1 VSQSYECRDAES
13 PPDLTR
19 WVVADSPREA
29 AERFAEQRDQRHVEF
44 PPESEVIVA
53 SPNGAEVTFTV
64 TLESV
69 PSYSAKVKRANP
81 EAR

>member
-19 WVVADSPREA
+19 WVVAGSPREA
-29 AERFAEQRDQRHVEF
+29 AERFAAQRDQRAVEF
-44 PPESEVIVA
+44 PAESEVIVA
-53 SPNGAEVTFTV
+53 NGRGEEVTFTV

-69 PSYSAKVKRANP
+69 PSYSARVKRANP
-81 EAR
+81 EGR

>member
-19 WVVADSPREA
+19 WVVAGSPREA
-29 AERFAEQRDQRHVEF
+29 AEKFAAQRDQRHVEF

-53 SPNGAEVTFTV
+53 DAKGAEVTFVV